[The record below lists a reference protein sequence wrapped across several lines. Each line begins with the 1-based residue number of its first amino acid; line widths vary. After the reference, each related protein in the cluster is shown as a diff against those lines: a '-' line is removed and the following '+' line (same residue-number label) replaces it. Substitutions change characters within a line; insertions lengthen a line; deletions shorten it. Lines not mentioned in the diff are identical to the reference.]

1 MLSEAP
7 LELQRPVRS
16 TVCRLDR
23 AGKVPG
29 WKPEVIR
36 KDGQVRILQAAF
48 CSSRSAGGAPVL
60 KTGKPKGHAGSN
72 PVCGAHVGISLTG
85 KAAVC

>member
-1 MLSEAP
+1 MDLT
-7 LELQRPVRS
+7 ELVRYPVENRGHPQGWAGS
-16 TVCRLDR
+16 NPAVALCR
-23 AGKVPG
+23 
-29 WKPEVIR
+29 
-36 KDGQVRILQAAF
+36 
-48 CSSRSAGGAPVL
+48 SRSAGRVPVL